1 MLLGCRLRE
10 LLDSDKCQYTSESSA
25 ATQETALER
34 QSRLRERAR
43 QLREKREQERLAYV
57 EEKYEQQ
64 FRWVIPRL
72 HDEAN
77 IKQIWSMY
85 KAYMRSN
92 HQVNIKQPSSK
103 NRANVKQT
111 SSKHQAVRAH
121 VVQVYFEYIC
131 FMVAWYL
138 LDVCLIV

>member
-1 MLLGCRLRE
+1 
-10 LLDSDKCQYTSESSA
+10 
-25 ATQETALER
+25 
-34 QSRLRERAR
+34 
-43 QLREKREQERLAYV
+43 
-57 EEKYEQQ
+57 
-64 FRWVIPRL
+64 
-72 HDEAN
+72 
-77 IKQIWSMY
+77 MY